1 MGSRLRVGDPLALS
15 PLTHSPIVVSSTIQL
30 QSPLHLGEALVGSRL
45 RAGDPL
51 VLSPLSHRPVVVSST
66 QPRLSLRVLFRLWVE
81 VLWVEVLV
89 GVLRRRTC
97 PRSRL

>member
-1 MGSRLRVGDPLALS
+1 MRKRGFKRLQYLIDKTQNLQMQSPLCLGESLVSSRMRAGESLALS
-15 PLTHSPIVVSSTIQL
+15 PLTHS
-30 QSPLHLGEALVGSRL
+30 
-45 RAGDPL
+45 
-51 VLSPLSHRPVVVSST
+51 PVVVSST

-89 GVLRRRTC
+89 GVLRGRTC